1 MEDAEL
7 REFDV
12 GVVRRWREF
21 LEEQQREMNELGVP
35 YMKTMSL
42 ENTSTTSSEDDE
54 NRAKIMAFI
63 EDIITDPPPYPNA
76 LRHKISFLVYTV
88 NSKINVISIASPIAV
103 YYMAEDVI
111 YLLSF

>member
-21 LEEQQREMNELGVP
+21 RGEQEREMNELGVP
-35 YMKTMSL
+35 YVKTTSL
-42 ENTSTTSSEDDE
+42 ENTSTSSEDDE

-76 LRHKISFLVYTV
+76 LRHKICLLVYTV
-88 NSKINVISIASPIAV
+88 NAKINAISIASPIAV
-103 YYMAEDVI
+103 H
-111 YLLSF
+111 

>member
-21 LEEQQREMNELGVP
+21 LGEQERETNELGVP
-35 YMKTMSL
+35 YVKIASL
-42 ENTSTTSSEDDE
+42 DNTRTTSSEDDE

-76 LRHKISFLVYTV
+76 PRHKICLLVYTV
-88 NSKINVISIASPIAV
+88 NAKINAISIASPIAV
-103 YYMAEDVI
+103 Y
-111 YLLSF
+111 